1 MLYSVTP
8 VSAVEI
14 VASGNCGNGVRWSLD
29 NLGNFY
35 VEGNGR
41 MINYNGYSSSEWEPY
56 KDKIK
61 KIIISEGIT
70 EIGQS
75 VFYGCSNL
83 TTVKIADSV
92 EEIGNYAFADCTKL
106 KNIEFG
112 KNSKLKILGG
122 FVECTA
128 LESFI
133 IPDSVEQIAGEAFGG
148 CTALKSIYAGE
159 NSKLKRINEF
169 FPFWD
174 CTALEEVTL
183 PDSMNGL
190 RANLFSDSISLKA
203 VNIVETGNDDN
214 SRYRSVDGV
223 VYAENWG
230 ELTSLV
236 LYPAGK
242 TDKSYT
248 IPQTVSEIANWAF
261 SGCGYVE
268 KISAEKGIYLKNIE
282 SDAFRGC
289 TSLKEVDL
297 TNISDNS
304 LYCSVDGVV
313 YDKDMKRLCY
323 YPEGKPDEVFTV
335 PASVEIFGYQE
346 EFTGAGNTKLE
357 WYSLLL
363 GKVKHLKFAKN
374 SCMMEFPAT
383 FIISD
388 CLTSIDIPESVK
400 TVHDAAFVNCVALES
415 ITVHNNNANYCSED
429 GILFSKDKTVFH
441 TYPMGKKGEVY
452 RIPGFVQI
460 INSAAFNYTWQG
472 DKCQIERLYI
482 PLAVKEIK
490 CALASIETVDYE
502 GTKLQWQTINNGYYY
517 HGDNTRINCLFSQP
531 QYISDIWTGSY
542 FSVYS
547 QTNES
552 IKLNYLH
559 EDFVPFCEQMV
570 NAMPKGVSWIIDL
583 WDDLHSIT
591 SLSTVL
597 DAKSDGS
604 DIYLA
609 IIFEILRTL
618 TSSSEIHDVLNSQVK
633 NEAETIKDKIIAFI
647 GNKYSEE
654 NIEELINMT
663 VGQIDDESL
672 LDEIIGKIFEIIEE
686 IFEIED
692 IAIDDGLNLDGIFED
707 LSHGTKLLDFVKNA
721 STRISY
727 YCTILEVRDSIKNVL
742 REMVRNCDVT
752 IYGKGFYEALKV
764 IDNALNDEEN
774 VTEKGLIKYI
784 MNEWSES
791 YFDVKLDCIFEAI
804 ATKVPLISAV
814 PTGISLGIL
823 LSNLFYNADDAFNA
837 IKVIKASTE
846 ICNLLDTVCDLEAQK
861 YIENGWDEDT
871 AATYIDAE
879 RMYMVALQA
888 DCVYANQCIKEFE
901 EAGKIDLVK
910 VYADKAEKLY
920 EKTKNNISDFRDYI
934 ELSWVLDYSYLRKDY
949 PEVFKAY
956 SDILQ
961 RELVDTTPSLI
972 DVSFNAS
979 GAIEISFDCSK
990 IIYDNN
996 FVVDGYEI
1004 YAKKNNGKYELFETI
1019 NDRYAKEYIWTPM
1032 PYTND
1037 EYTFKVRSFVE
1048 AEDGNKSYSKFS
1060 NEEKIIINPIPAPEL
1075 RCPFDNSGRTTLL
1088 IENNT
1093 QMTNYRISTEIYRR
1107 KIGVEEDFKLVDIVP
1122 QSTTGWYD
1130 SKAEKGAD
1138 YAYMAVSVCQKDTT
1152 LLKGPNSEIFYTG
1165 KKDNIAFN
1173 SLDVNFCDN
1182 KNTIVNKVIFFSEE
1196 NMTLFKAQQNDESKK
1211 ASLHLTW
1218 DNSHNCDEIVIMK
1231 KCPYATDY
1239 VEVARLDGG
1248 AKEYYDSNI
1257 NFDSTYEYSIAFYEE
1272 VKGVMV
1278 LRGVSSSKEI
1288 DTPKKSRVVWKAG
1301 NKYAVE
1307 YVTYGEAI
1315 TSPEI
1320 DFGKNATI
1328 TGWNEVIPSRA
1339 VAEEYVFTAKLNCSH
1354 EWDKGAI
1361 TKFATVK
1368 AEGNKCYTCVIC
1380 GETKNEKIP
1389 KKEEITYFIGD
1400 VNSDK
1405 KISAADA
1412 RLVLRASVGLK
1423 KFSAEQIVLADIDND
1438 GTVKASDAR
1447 LILRASVGLEDYRKW
1462 QRKSA

>member
-14 VASGNCGNGVRWSLD
+14 VASGNCGSDVRWSLD

-41 MINYNGYSSSEWEPY
+41 MINYNGFLSSEWEPY

-61 KIIISEGIT
+61 KIIISEGVT
-70 EIGQS
+70 EIGQY

-92 EEIGNYAFADCTKL
+92 KEIGRYAFAGCTKL

-122 FVECTA
+122 FVNCTA

-133 IPDSVEQIAGEAFGG
+133 IPDSVEQISGEAFGG
-148 CTALKSIYAGE
+148 CTALKSIYAGK
-159 NSKLKRINEF
+159 NSNLKRINEF

-190 RANLFSDSISLKA
+190 GADLFSDSISLKA
-203 VNIVETGNDDN
+203 VNIVETGKDER

-223 VYAENWG
+223 VYVENWG

-248 IPQTVSEIANWAF
+248 IPKTVNSIKEWAF
-261 SGCGYVE
+261 SGCDYVE

-282 SDAFRGC
+282 SAAFRGC

-346 EFTGAGNTKLE
+346 EFVGAGNTTLE
-357 WYSLLL
+357 GFSLIF

-374 SCMMEFPAT
+374 SCMTEIPES
-383 FIISD
+383 FILSE
-388 CLTSIDIPESVK
+388 CLKSIEIPESVK
-400 TVHDAAFVNCVALES
+400 TVHDEAFVNCVALES
-415 ITVHNNNANYCSED
+415 ITVNNSNENFSSED
-429 GILFSKDKTVFH
+429 GILFSKDKTVLH
-441 TYPMGKKGEVY
+441 NYPMAKKGETY
-452 RIPGFVQI
+452 RIPAFVRI
-460 INSAAFNYTWQG
+460 IDSGAFSYSFYNFLNGEY
-472 DKCQIERLYI
+472 QIERLYI
-482 PLAVKEIK
+482 PSTVKEIK
-490 CALASIETVDYE
+490 CALASLGTVDYE

-542 FSVYS
+542 FSVSS

-559 EDFVPFCEQMV
+559 EDFVPLCEQMV
-570 NAMPKGVSWIIDL
+570 NALPKSVPWIIDL

-609 IIFEILRTL
+609 IILEILRTL
-618 TSSSEIHDVLNSQVK
+618 TSSSEIHDVLNKQIK
-633 NEAETIKDKIIAFI
+633 NEAETIKDKLVSFIA
-647 GNKYSEE
+647 NKYPEE
-654 NIEELINMT
+654 DIQELVNLT
-663 VGQIDDESL
+663 VGQIGDGSL
-672 LDEIIGKIFEIIEE
+672 IVELIDKVFEIK
-686 IFEIED
+686 D
-692 IAIDDGLNLDGIFED
+692 IATEDRFNIGGIFED
-707 LSHGTKLLDFVKNA
+707 LSPVSEFLDFINSV
-721 STRISY
+721 STRIAY
-727 YCTILEVRDSIKNVL
+727 YCTVLEVRDSIKNVL
-742 REMVRNCDVT
+742 REMIKNCDVAV
-752 IYGKGFYEALKV
+752 YGKGFYEALRV
-764 IDNALNDEEN
+764 VENSLNDEEN
-774 VTEKGLIKYI
+774 ATEKGLIKYI
-784 MNEWSES
+784 MNEWSEN
-791 YFDVKLDCIFEAI
+791 YFDVKLDYIFEAM
-804 ATKVPLISAV
+804 ATKVPLVSAV
-814 PTGISLGIL
+814 PTGISLGIF
-823 LSNLFYNADDAFNA
+823 LSNLFLNADDAFNA

-888 DCVYANQCIKEFE
+888 DCVYANQCVDEFE
-901 EAGKIDLVK
+901 EAGKIDLIK
-910 VYADKAEKLY
+910 LYADKAEALSETLRK
-920 EKTKNNISDFRDYI
+920 NISDFRDYI

-949 PEVFKAY
+949 PEVFKVY
-956 SDILQ
+956 GDILQ
-961 RELVDTTPSLI
+961 KELIDTTPTLI

-990 IIYDNN
+990 IMYDNN

-1019 NDRYAKEYIWTPM
+1019 NNRNAKKYTWTPM
-1032 PYTND
+1032 PYAND
-1037 EYTFKVRSFVE
+1037 EYTFKVRSFVK

-1130 SKAEKGAD
+1130 SKAEKGTD
-1138 YAYMAVSVCQKDTT
+1138 YAYMAVSVCQKGTT
-1152 LLKGPNSEIFYTG
+1152 LLKGPNSEVFYTG

-1173 SLDVNFCDN
+1173 SLNVNFFDN
-1182 KNTIVNKVIFFSEE
+1182 KNTTVNRVTFFAEE

-1320 DFGKNATI
+1320 DLGKNATI
-1328 TGWNEVIPSRA
+1328 TGWNEAIPSRA

-1412 RLVLRASVGLK
+1412 RLALRASVGLE

-1438 GTVKASDAR
+1438 GAVKASDAR